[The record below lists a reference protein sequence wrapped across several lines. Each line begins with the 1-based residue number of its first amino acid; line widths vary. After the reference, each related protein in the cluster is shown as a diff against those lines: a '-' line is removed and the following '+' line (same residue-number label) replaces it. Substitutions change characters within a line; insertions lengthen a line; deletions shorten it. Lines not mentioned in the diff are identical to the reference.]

1 MRDDIDY
8 AALRRRVE
16 EGVRRDK
23 RRLRLVMLSV
33 SAFLYVLFVAIA
45 LALASTAFLSNAATG
60 ALTML
65 IVGWGVTLFL
75 QGMTFAADTAAGERQ
90 MRQQAMAREIQR
102 IFEQRAFEEMQAADY
117 LERKAKRSGRLEI
130 SDDGELIEIVDDNQ
144 ADAELREAVRRE
156 QIKREN

>member
-102 IFEQRAFEEMQAADY
+102 IFEQRAFEEAAY
-117 LERKAKRSGRLEI
+117 LERKAKRGGRLEV
-130 SDDGELIEIVDDNQ
+130 SDDGELIEIVDENQ
-144 ADAELREAVRRE
+144 ADAELREAVLRE
-156 QIKREN
+156 QLKRGN